1 RRGGR
6 RSGRR
11 PRRARQHRSVA
22 TGCRDAG
29 RRHAR
34 DGRAGDARGDQGALA
49 APRRDHVQHVYS
61 ARRAD
66 HARRADPWRERLRRQ
81 AQRNREPHRG
91 DGQDPR
97 GAPAQDPH
105 ALPGRAGGRHDPSDG
120 HRRTL
125 LSGPWAVR
133 ACRRDRDR
141 GIDGRTDG
149 ARDRPPPAAFAS
161 LRPRPDRAT
170 HAADVHEGARGAPG
184 PHVTASRRGGGRRPR
199 PRPRRRMDRAGRPPH
214 DGRAGRS
221 GRSSPDGR
229 GSPRELLPPLRRP
242 AVPVR
247 GRNVR
252 RPRPRHRDDRD
263 GQRWD
268 ARRASAVRDGRPC
281 HRAGRGV
288 ERRLGVARVRRAVR
302 DRGRHR
308 PADET
313 RGRDRAS
320 ARGRPRHG
328 AAPTTGRGRSVM
340 LAEQDFRY
348 IQDLVRERAAIVL
361 EPGKEYLA
369 VTRLDPLVRRAGLG
383 SLSELVAALREGRT
397 SALHEDVVD
406 ALTTNETTWF
416 RDVHPFESL
425 RTHVLP
431 DLIERKRLSR
441 TLCIWSAGCSSG
453 QEPYSVAMLVRDEF
467 PELDG
472 WQISITG
479 TDVSAGMLE
488 RAQAGRYGQ
497 IEVNRGLPAHLL
509 VKHFRRV
516 GVGWELDA
524 GIRSMVRFQRQSLM
538 EPWTN
543 LPPMDLVLMRNV
555 MTYFDVATKREALGR
570 VRD

>member
-1 RRGGR
+1 
-6 RSGRR
+6 
-11 PRRARQHRSVA
+11 
-22 TGCRDAG
+22 
-29 RRHAR
+29 
-34 DGRAGDARGDQGALA
+34 
-49 APRRDHVQHVYS
+49 
-61 ARRAD
+61 
-66 HARRADPWRERLRRQ
+66 
-81 AQRNREPHRG
+81 
-91 DGQDPR
+91 
-97 GAPAQDPH
+97 
-105 ALPGRAGGRHDPSDG
+105 
-120 HRRTL
+120 
-125 LSGPWAVR
+125 
-133 ACRRDRDR
+133 
-141 GIDGRTDG
+141 
-149 ARDRPPPAAFAS
+149 
-161 LRPRPDRAT
+161 
-170 HAADVHEGARGAPG
+170 
-184 PHVTASRRGGGRRPR
+184 
-199 PRPRRRMDRAGRPPH
+199 
-214 DGRAGRS
+214 
-221 GRSSPDGR
+221 
-229 GSPRELLPPLRRP
+229 
-242 AVPVR
+242 
-247 GRNVR
+247 
-252 RPRPRHRDDRD
+252 
-263 GQRWD
+263 
-268 ARRASAVRDGRPC
+268 
-281 HRAGRGV
+281 
-288 ERRLGVARVRRAVR
+288 
-302 DRGRHR
+302 
-308 PADET
+308 
-313 RGRDRAS
+313 
-320 ARGRPRHG
+320 
-328 AAPTTGRGRSVM
+328 M

-361 EPGKEYLA
+361 EPEKEYLA

-555 MTYFDVATKREALGR
+555 MIYFDVATKREVLGR
-570 VRD
+570 VRDVLAPHGYLLLGSAETTLHIDDAFQRHAVGPTGWYRRKQGSPVRTGQG

>member
-1 RRGGR
+1 
-6 RSGRR
+6 
-11 PRRARQHRSVA
+11 
-22 TGCRDAG
+22 
-29 RRHAR
+29 
-34 DGRAGDARGDQGALA
+34 
-49 APRRDHVQHVYS
+49 
-61 ARRAD
+61 
-66 HARRADPWRERLRRQ
+66 
-81 AQRNREPHRG
+81 
-91 DGQDPR
+91 
-97 GAPAQDPH
+97 
-105 ALPGRAGGRHDPSDG
+105 
-120 HRRTL
+120 
-125 LSGPWAVR
+125 
-133 ACRRDRDR
+133 
-141 GIDGRTDG
+141 
-149 ARDRPPPAAFAS
+149 
-161 LRPRPDRAT
+161 
-170 HAADVHEGARGAPG
+170 
-184 PHVTASRRGGGRRPR
+184 
-199 PRPRRRMDRAGRPPH
+199 
-214 DGRAGRS
+214 
-221 GRSSPDGR
+221 
-229 GSPRELLPPLRRP
+229 
-242 AVPVR
+242 
-247 GRNVR
+247 
-252 RPRPRHRDDRD
+252 
-263 GQRWD
+263 
-268 ARRASAVRDGRPC
+268 
-281 HRAGRGV
+281 
-288 ERRLGVARVRRAVR
+288 
-302 DRGRHR
+302 
-308 PADET
+308 
-313 RGRDRAS
+313 
-320 ARGRPRHG
+320 
-328 AAPTTGRGRSVM
+328 M
-340 LAEQDFRY
+340 LAEQDFHY

-397 SALHEDVVD
+397 SALHEEVVD

-555 MTYFDVATKREALGR
+555 MIYFDVATKRQVLGR
-570 VRD
+570 VRDVLAPHGYLLLGSAETTLHIDDAFQRHAVGPTGWYRRKQGSPVRTGQG

>member
-1 RRGGR
+1 
-6 RSGRR
+6 
-11 PRRARQHRSVA
+11 
-22 TGCRDAG
+22 
-29 RRHAR
+29 
-34 DGRAGDARGDQGALA
+34 
-49 APRRDHVQHVYS
+49 
-61 ARRAD
+61 
-66 HARRADPWRERLRRQ
+66 
-81 AQRNREPHRG
+81 
-91 DGQDPR
+91 
-97 GAPAQDPH
+97 
-105 ALPGRAGGRHDPSDG
+105 
-120 HRRTL
+120 
-125 LSGPWAVR
+125 
-133 ACRRDRDR
+133 
-141 GIDGRTDG
+141 
-149 ARDRPPPAAFAS
+149 
-161 LRPRPDRAT
+161 
-170 HAADVHEGARGAPG
+170 
-184 PHVTASRRGGGRRPR
+184 
-199 PRPRRRMDRAGRPPH
+199 
-214 DGRAGRS
+214 
-221 GRSSPDGR
+221 
-229 GSPRELLPPLRRP
+229 
-242 AVPVR
+242 
-247 GRNVR
+247 
-252 RPRPRHRDDRD
+252 
-263 GQRWD
+263 
-268 ARRASAVRDGRPC
+268 
-281 HRAGRGV
+281 
-288 ERRLGVARVRRAVR
+288 
-302 DRGRHR
+302 
-308 PADET
+308 
-313 RGRDRAS
+313 
-320 ARGRPRHG
+320 
-328 AAPTTGRGRSVM
+328 M
-340 LAEQDFRY
+340 LAEQDFHY

-397 SALHEDVVD
+397 SALHEEVVD

-555 MTYFDVATKREALGR
+555 MIYFDVATKREVLGR
-570 VRD
+570 VRDVLAPHGYLLLGSAETTLHIDDAFQRLAVGPTGWYRRKQGSPVRTGQG

>member
-1 RRGGR
+1 
-6 RSGRR
+6 
-11 PRRARQHRSVA
+11 
-22 TGCRDAG
+22 
-29 RRHAR
+29 
-34 DGRAGDARGDQGALA
+34 
-49 APRRDHVQHVYS
+49 
-61 ARRAD
+61 
-66 HARRADPWRERLRRQ
+66 
-81 AQRNREPHRG
+81 
-91 DGQDPR
+91 
-97 GAPAQDPH
+97 
-105 ALPGRAGGRHDPSDG
+105 
-120 HRRTL
+120 
-125 LSGPWAVR
+125 
-133 ACRRDRDR
+133 
-141 GIDGRTDG
+141 
-149 ARDRPPPAAFAS
+149 
-161 LRPRPDRAT
+161 
-170 HAADVHEGARGAPG
+170 
-184 PHVTASRRGGGRRPR
+184 
-199 PRPRRRMDRAGRPPH
+199 
-214 DGRAGRS
+214 
-221 GRSSPDGR
+221 
-229 GSPRELLPPLRRP
+229 
-242 AVPVR
+242 
-247 GRNVR
+247 
-252 RPRPRHRDDRD
+252 
-263 GQRWD
+263 
-268 ARRASAVRDGRPC
+268 
-281 HRAGRGV
+281 
-288 ERRLGVARVRRAVR
+288 
-302 DRGRHR
+302 
-308 PADET
+308 
-313 RGRDRAS
+313 
-320 ARGRPRHG
+320 
-328 AAPTTGRGRSVM
+328 M
-340 LAEQDFRY
+340 LAEQDFHY

-397 SALHEDVVD
+397 SALHEEVVD

-524 GIRSMVRFQRQSLM
+524 GIRSMVRFQRQSLV

-555 MTYFDVATKREALGR
+555 MIYFDVATKRQVLGR
-570 VRD
+570 VRDVLAPHGYLLLGSAETTLHIDDAFQRHAVGPTGWYRRKQGSPVRTGQG

>member
-1 RRGGR
+1 
-6 RSGRR
+6 
-11 PRRARQHRSVA
+11 
-22 TGCRDAG
+22 
-29 RRHAR
+29 
-34 DGRAGDARGDQGALA
+34 
-49 APRRDHVQHVYS
+49 
-61 ARRAD
+61 
-66 HARRADPWRERLRRQ
+66 
-81 AQRNREPHRG
+81 
-91 DGQDPR
+91 
-97 GAPAQDPH
+97 
-105 ALPGRAGGRHDPSDG
+105 
-120 HRRTL
+120 
-125 LSGPWAVR
+125 
-133 ACRRDRDR
+133 
-141 GIDGRTDG
+141 
-149 ARDRPPPAAFAS
+149 
-161 LRPRPDRAT
+161 
-170 HAADVHEGARGAPG
+170 
-184 PHVTASRRGGGRRPR
+184 
-199 PRPRRRMDRAGRPPH
+199 
-214 DGRAGRS
+214 
-221 GRSSPDGR
+221 
-229 GSPRELLPPLRRP
+229 
-242 AVPVR
+242 
-247 GRNVR
+247 
-252 RPRPRHRDDRD
+252 
-263 GQRWD
+263 
-268 ARRASAVRDGRPC
+268 
-281 HRAGRGV
+281 
-288 ERRLGVARVRRAVR
+288 
-302 DRGRHR
+302 
-308 PADET
+308 
-313 RGRDRAS
+313 
-320 ARGRPRHG
+320 
-328 AAPTTGRGRSVM
+328 M

-383 SLSELVAALREGRT
+383 SLSELVAALREERT
-397 SALHEDVVD
+397 SPLHEEVVD

-524 GIRSMVRFQRQSLM
+524 GIRSMVRFQRQSLV

-555 MTYFDVATKREALGR
+555 MIYFDVATKREVLGR
-570 VRD
+570 VRDVLAPHGYLLLGSAETTLHIDDAFQRHAVGPTGWYRRKQGSPVRTGQG

>member
-1 RRGGR
+1 
-6 RSGRR
+6 
-11 PRRARQHRSVA
+11 
-22 TGCRDAG
+22 
-29 RRHAR
+29 
-34 DGRAGDARGDQGALA
+34 
-49 APRRDHVQHVYS
+49 
-61 ARRAD
+61 
-66 HARRADPWRERLRRQ
+66 
-81 AQRNREPHRG
+81 
-91 DGQDPR
+91 
-97 GAPAQDPH
+97 
-105 ALPGRAGGRHDPSDG
+105 
-120 HRRTL
+120 
-125 LSGPWAVR
+125 
-133 ACRRDRDR
+133 
-141 GIDGRTDG
+141 
-149 ARDRPPPAAFAS
+149 
-161 LRPRPDRAT
+161 
-170 HAADVHEGARGAPG
+170 
-184 PHVTASRRGGGRRPR
+184 
-199 PRPRRRMDRAGRPPH
+199 
-214 DGRAGRS
+214 
-221 GRSSPDGR
+221 
-229 GSPRELLPPLRRP
+229 
-242 AVPVR
+242 
-247 GRNVR
+247 
-252 RPRPRHRDDRD
+252 
-263 GQRWD
+263 
-268 ARRASAVRDGRPC
+268 
-281 HRAGRGV
+281 
-288 ERRLGVARVRRAVR
+288 
-302 DRGRHR
+302 
-308 PADET
+308 
-313 RGRDRAS
+313 
-320 ARGRPRHG
+320 
-328 AAPTTGRGRSVM
+328 M

-397 SALHEDVVD
+397 SALHEEVVD

-555 MTYFDVATKREALGR
+555 MIYFDVATKREVLGR
-570 VRD
+570 VRDVLAPHGYLLLGSAETTLHIDDAFQRHAVGPTGWYRRKQGSPVRTGQG